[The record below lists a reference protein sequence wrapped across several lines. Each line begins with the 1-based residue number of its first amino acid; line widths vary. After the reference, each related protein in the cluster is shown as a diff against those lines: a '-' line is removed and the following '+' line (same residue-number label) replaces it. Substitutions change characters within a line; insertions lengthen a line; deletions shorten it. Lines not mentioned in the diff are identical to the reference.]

1 MPYDS
6 LQRRNSTEDS
16 ALTFDLPYY
25 KDNKDEEYEK
35 MKRKLEE
42 TEGAK
47 DALMKDM
54 GIPDFDK
61 KFEDEAMQEI
71 IEWEKELNEEITKE
85 KED

>member
-1 MPYDS
+1 
-6 LQRRNSTEDS
+6 
-16 ALTFDLPYY
+16 
-25 KDNKDEEYEK
+25 